1 MPLQVRSVPEPV
13 VLPALSQPQVAYVH
27 LAIVADGYRDLPLQL
42 AIVADASRS
51 MRIPIV
57 DEDQFRELVR
67 SSGAHEVLVD
77 GVPVWQLGTPLASEM
92 RARYPSPIDYTAR
105 ALHSLIERLDQT
117 DRLALIACA
126 SDAIVLA
133 PSTPGDRRAELIA
146 AIARLPALR
155 LGETTN
161 LAQGLQLALAQFVVT
176 DEPAVRRIVL
186 LTDGFTTD
194 TTLCVAVAREAAA
207 RGITISTVGLGGAFE
222 EELLTQLADL
232 SGGRASFVHEA
243 SHIPT
248 IIAAELE
255 SARQTSAQAVTMQM
269 ALPQTVTLRRITR
282 LAPELSVLTPL
293 SAEHGRRI
301 TLPLGDLRRGEAV
314 RLLCEFL
321 VAPGP
326 PGSQRRL
333 ARLRVS
339 SGQHEQPYD
348 LIAHYELQATN
359 PPPALL
365 PIITR
370 ASIAHLHQRAN
381 LARQQGNYAT
391 AANLLRQLAARLR
404 AAGET
409 ELAALALNEAITLAQ
424 THQPSA
430 TGKELTYATRRL
442 GEMGL

>member
-13 VLPALSQPQVAYVH
+13 TLPALSQPQVAYVH
-27 LAIVADGYRDLPLQL
+27 LAIAADGYRDLPLHL

-67 SSGAHEVLVD
+67 SSGAQEVLVD
-77 GVPVWQLGTPLASEM
+77 GVPVWQLGTPLANDM
-92 RARYPSPIDYTAR
+92 RARYSSSLDYTAR
-105 ALHSLIERLDQT
+105 ALHSLIERLDQA

-133 PSTPGDRRAELIA
+133 PSTPGDRRAELVA

-155 LGETTN
+155 LGDTTN

-176 DEPAVRRIVL
+176 DEPAVRRVVL

-194 TTLCVAVAREAAA
+194 TALCVATAREAAM
-207 RGITISTVGLGGAFE
+207 RGITISTIGLGGAFE

-232 SGGRASFVHEA
+232 SGGRASFVHDA
-243 SHIPT
+243 SHIPA

-255 SARQTSAQAVTMQM
+255 NARQTSAQAITMQM

-282 LAPELSVLTPL
+282 LAPALSVLTPL
-293 SAEHGRRI
+293 SAEHGRRL

-333 ARLRVS
+333 ARLRFS
-339 SGQHEQPYD
+339 SGQHEQDHD
-348 LIAHYELQATN
+348 LIAHYELQVTN

-370 ASIAHLHQRAN
+370 AAIAHLHQRAN
-381 LARQQGNYAT
+381 LARQQGDYTT
-391 AANLLRQLAARLR
+391 AAKLLRQLAARLR
-404 AAGET
+404 EAGET
-409 ELAALALNEAITLAQ
+409 ELAALAIAEAATLDQ
-424 THQPSA
+424 THRPGA
-430 TGKELTYATRRL
+430 TAKELTYATRRL
-442 GEMGL
+442 GEG

>member
-1 MPLQVRSVPEPV
+1 MPFQVRCAPEPV
-13 VLPALSQPQVAYVH
+13 TLPALPQPQVAYVH
-27 LAIVADGYRDLPLQL
+27 LTIAATGYSALPLHL

-57 DEDQFRELVR
+57 DDAQFRDLVR
-67 SSGAHEVLVD
+67 NSGAHEVLVD

-105 ALHSLIERLDQT
+105 ALHSLIERLNQT

-133 PSTPGDRRAELIA
+133 PSTPGDRRAELVA

-194 TTLCVAVAREAAA
+194 TTLCVAAAREAAA
-207 RGITISTVGLGGAFE
+207 RGITISTVGLGGTFE

-232 SGGRASFVHEA
+232 SGGHASLVYEA
-243 SHIPT
+243 RHIPST
-248 IIAAELE
+248 IATELE
-255 SARQTSAQAVTMQM
+255 SARQTIVQAITMQIR
-269 ALPQTVTLRRITR
+269 LPQTVTLRRITR

-293 SAEHGRRI
+293 STEHGRRL

-321 VAPGP
+321 VAPSP
-326 PGSQRRL
+326 VGSQRML
-333 ARLRVS
+333 ARLHLK
-339 SGQHEQPYD
+339 SGTHEHRAEI
-348 LIAHYELQATN
+348 IAHYESHAAN
-359 PPPALL
+359 PPPELL
-365 PIITR
+365 PIITH
-370 ASIAHLHQRAN
+370 ASIAYLHHRAN
-381 LARQQGNYAT
+381 VARQHGDYSA

-404 AAGET
+404 DVGET
-409 ELAALALNEAITLAQ
+409 ALARLAFDEAIALEQ
-424 THQPSA
+424 THRPGA

-442 GEMGL
+442 GEVRS